1 MILEKFSL
9 KGKSGIITGGG
20 TGLGKGMAKALAEAG
35 ASLLV
40 VGRRMDVLEKAS
52 QELSGLSAGAVIP
65 FSADVSRMG
74 ELPKIVEK
82 AAKEF
87 GKIDFLVNNA
97 GAIRRAPVE
106 NYSEA
111 DWDVVVQTNLKG
123 PFFLSQAVARTMI
136 QAKRAG
142 SIVNTASLIAYIGG
156 KNVPAYAASKAGIKQ
171 VTMSM
176 ATAWAPYGIRVNAI
190 APGWFVTDLTEA
202 VQKDPGRNAEI
213 LNRIPLGRWGSPDEL
228 GGMALYLVSDASSYV
243 TGQTFVVDGGW
254 LAN

>member
-1 MILEKFSL
+1 MILDKFSL
-9 KGKSGIITGGG
+9 KGKSGIVTGGG
-20 TGLGKGMAKALAEAG
+20 TGLGKGIAAALVQAG
-35 ASLLV
+35 GSVLI
-40 VGRRMDVLEKAS
+40 VGRRMDVLEKTAK
-52 QELSGLSAGAVIP
+52 ELSAYGGPVIP
-65 FSADVSRMG
+65 FSADVSQMG
-74 ELPKIVEK
+74 PISKIVER
-82 AAKEF
+82 ALKEF
-87 GKIDFLVNNA
+87 GRIDFLVNNA

-136 QAKRAG
+136 EAKRAG
-142 SIVNTASLIAYIGG
+142 AIVNTASLIAYIGG

-171 VTMSM
+171 LTMSM
-176 ATAWAPYGIRVNAI
+176 ANAWAPYGIRVNAI

-202 VQKDPGRNAEI
+202 VQKDKGRNAEI
-213 LNRIPLGRWGSPDEL
+213 LSRIPMGRWGNPDEL
-228 GGMALYLVSDASSYV
+228 GGAALYLVCDASSYV

>member
-9 KGKSGIITGGG
+9 KGKNGIVTGGG
-20 TGLGKGMAKALAEAG
+20 TGLGKGIATALVQAG
-35 ASLLV
+35 ASVLI
-40 VGRRMDVLEKAS
+40 VGRRMDVLEKAAK
-52 QELSGLSAGAVIP
+52 ELSKFGKPPIP
-65 FSADVSRMG
+65 FSADVSQMG
-74 ELPKIVEK
+74 HIPKIVEK
-82 AAKEF
+82 AVGEF

-111 DWDVVVQTNLKG
+111 DWDTVVQTNLKG
-123 PFFLSQAVARTMI
+123 PFFLSQAVARMMI
-136 QAKRAG
+136 EAKRSGA
-142 SIVNTASLIAYIGG
+142 IVNTASLIAYIGG

-176 ATAWAPYGIRVNAI
+176 ANAWAPYGIRVNAI

-202 VQKDPGRNAEI
+202 VQKDKSRNAEI
-213 LNRIPLGRWGSPDEL
+213 LSRIPMGRWGNPDEL
-228 GGMALYLVSDASSYV
+228 GGIALYLVSDASSYV

>member
-1 MILEKFSL
+1 MILDKFSL
-9 KGKSGIITGGG
+9 KGKSGIVTGGG
-20 TGLGKGMAKALAEAG
+20 TGLGRGIAAALVQAG
-35 ASLLV
+35 ASVLI
-40 VGRRMDVLEKAS
+40 VGRRMDVLEKTAK
-52 QELSGLSAGAVIP
+52 ELAAYGGPVVP
-65 FSADVSRMG
+65 FSADVSQMG
-74 ELPKIVEK
+74 PIPKIVEK
-82 AAKEF
+82 ALTEF

-123 PFFLSQAVARTMI
+123 PFFLSQAVARMMI
-136 QAKRAG
+136 EAKRSGA
-142 SIVNTASLIAYIGG
+142 IVNTASLIAYIGG

-176 ATAWAPYGIRVNAI
+176 ANAWASYGIRVNAI

-202 VQKDPGRNAEI
+202 VQKDKGRNAEI
-213 LNRIPLGRWGSPDEL
+213 LSRIPMGRWGNPDEL
-228 GGMALYLVSDASSYV
+228 GGIALYLVSDASSYV

>member
-1 MILEKFSL
+1 MILDKFSL
-9 KGKSGIITGGG
+9 KGKSGIVTGGG
-20 TGLGKGMAKALAEAG
+20 TGLGKGIAAALVQAG
-35 ASLLV
+35 GSVLI
-40 VGRRMDVLEKAS
+40 VGRRMDVLEKTAK
-52 QELSGLSAGAVIP
+52 ELSAYGGPVIP
-65 FSADVSRMG
+65 FSADVSQMG
-74 ELPKIVEK
+74 PISKIVER
-82 AAKEF
+82 ALKEF
-87 GKIDFLVNNA
+87 GRIDFLVNNA

-136 QAKRAG
+136 EAKRDGA
-142 SIVNTASLIAYIGG
+142 IVNTASLIAYIGG

-171 VTMSM
+171 LTMSM
-176 ATAWAPYGIRVNAI
+176 ANAWAPYGIRVNAI

-202 VQKDPGRNAEI
+202 VQKDKGRNAEI
-213 LNRIPLGRWGSPDEL
+213 LSRIPMGRWGNPDEL
-228 GGMALYLVSDASSYV
+228 GGIALYLVSDASSYV